1 MIADP
6 VLDTPAQMTP
16 RERLLLF
23 ALVTAALPT
32 RVLEIGSCEGGST
45 LIIHRALDPS
55 AVLVSIDPRPRWS
68 DATRRELEPRTH
80 LITGSSP
87 ESLPAAMQCAG
98 GKFQFALVDGDHS
111 ALGVAADLRGLAAY
125 LEPGALVLL
134 HDAHYWRVR
143 EGIDAVLREKGPF
156 VDVGLVSV
164 EPTPEGREEQGHAV
178 VWGGLRLLR
187 FEAEPTAGRYMP
199 CS

>member
-6 VLDTPAQMTP
+6 LLDTAAQMTP

-23 ALVTAALPT
+23 AMITGALPT
-32 RVLEIGSCEGGST
+32 RVLEIGSCEGGSA
-45 LIIHRALDPS
+45 LIMRRALDPK
-55 AVLVSIDPRPRWS
+55 AMLVCIDPRPRWS
-68 DATRRELEPRTH
+68 EDTRGELGPRTH

-87 ESLPAAMQCAG
+87 ASLDEAMRLAG
-98 GKFQFALVDGDHS
+98 GRFQFALVDGDHS
-111 ALGVAADLRGLAAY
+111 AGGVREDLRGLASC

-143 EGIDAVLREKGPF
+143 EGIDTFLQQERRF

-164 EPTPEGREEQGHAV
+164 EPTPEGRDEQGHAV

-187 FEAEPTAGRYMP
+187 FDPEASP
-199 CS
+199 S